1 MTNTQDQVPSWEG
14 PSRLNTLRQL
24 LKARSSE
31 PTPPRKSQQKPEN
44 QTLRP
49 EVYQRIHTSDDFCE
63 QDYTAQ
69 VEETGYERESQ
80 GPWEIESVSDCEE
93 QLQDQPNDKAVLHMI
108 RKYALLPKI
117 HNGFR
122 VTDNPSA

>member
-14 PSRLNTLRQL
+14 PSRLNTLRQM

-44 QTLRP
+44 PTLRP
-49 EVYQRIHTSDDFCE
+49 QVYQPTHTSYDFCE
-63 QDYTAQ
+63 QDDTAQ

-80 GPWEIESVSDCEE
+80 GPWEIEGVSDRDIE
-93 QLQDQPNDKAVLHMI
+93 QLQDGPNDQAVLHMI
-108 RKYALLPKI
+108 RKYALLLKI
-117 HNGFR
+117 QNRFSGY
-122 VTDNPSA
+122 